1 MTESEKIKE
10 TINSE
15 LDRAENIWNDVKDEF
30 LEKSVRVFC
39 SLNESVEPSKIPG
52 FPFVKSGEGKVGN
65 FCAMVLDIR
74 NSTNHLLQAYSNEK
88 GVSQLQRVLYET
100 TAINTLGLLCVDKYG
115 GAITEFLGDGFLALF
130 ETEENE
136 AIYKVRHCAE
146 KCLKY
151 TLDIVN
157 PILRERYNLPNLSVG
172 IGIAYSKAIVTLI
185 GMENHYHPKA
195 VGECVYRASKLS
207 NGSDEILY
215 DKSVKLFWPKTK
227 DGLLRFKEKKH
238 QNATDEKCYT
248 IYKNKT

>member
-1 MTESEKIKE
+1 MYMTESEKIRK

-15 LDRAENIWNDVKDEF
+15 LDRAENIWNDVESEI
-30 LEKSVRVFC
+30 LEKSVRIFC

-52 FPFVKSGEGKVGN
+52 FPFVKSGEGKIGD

-74 NSTNHLLQAYSNEK
+74 KSTEHLLQAISTEK
-88 GVSQLQRVLYET
+88 GVSQLERVLYET
-100 TAINTLGLLCVDKYG
+100 TAINTLGLLCVDKYE

-130 ETEENE
+130 ETQESKNV
-136 AIYKVRHCAE
+136 YRVRNCAE

-157 PILRERYNLPNLSVG
+157 PILKERYDLPDLRIG

-185 GMENHYHPKA
+185 GMENQYHPKA
-195 VGECVYRASKLS
+195 IGECVYRASKLS

-215 DKSVKLFWPKTK
+215 DKSIKLFWPKTK
-227 DGLLRFKEKKH
+227 DGVLRFKEKLHK
-238 QNATDEKCYT
+238 NTKDTKGYT
-248 IYKNKT
+248 IYKK